1 MPIVRGMSSLRP
13 LFRFDPGWLFTVA
26 GLTLLV
32 VSALLPAQQ
41 DLSVLTEQL
50 AKLEHQEKVNQ
61 KRIGAYAQF
70 LVELKAKDPSL
81 LTRLAASQLNL
92 MPKGEAPV
100 LVATSM
106 EHTVSDWIEATVP
119 PEAFEPDLVPDTLL
133 TRLASGQR
141 RLWLMGGG
149 ALIVFIG
156 LTTGIP
162 LTPSTRL
169 VATALE
175 EKWLEEARAPT
186 NFASESQ
193 ASVAKVDVDD
203 SPQPWDYDID
213 LPLETSF
220 EIAAAQ
226 SVQQGDAD
234 VGESA
239 GEGEGE
245 RAEKQL
251 REVAGQDEV
260 VGQWTTSIATES
272 SVAVDDDMADG
283 KWTWDAH
290 ANVEPYILISHA
302 ESGNS
307 VEGASNVGPSGEGE
321 GLWPHA
327 AD

>member
-32 VSALLPAQQ
+32 ISALLPAQQ
-41 DLSVLTEQL
+41 DLANLTEQL

-175 EKWLEEARAPT
+175 EKWLEEARSPT
-186 NFASESQ
+186 SFTSESQ

-203 SPQPWDYDID
+203 SPQPWDHDID
-213 LPLETSF
+213 LPIETSF

-226 SVQQGDAD
+226 PVQQGDAD
-234 VGESA
+234 GGESVGA
-239 GEGEGE
+239 S
-245 RAEKQL
+245 AEKQL

-260 VGQWTTSIATES
+260 VGQWPTSIATES

-307 VEGASNVGPSGEGE
+307 VEGASNVGASGEGE

>member
-26 GLTLLV
+26 GLRLLV

-175 EKWLEEARAPT
+175 EKWLEETRTPT

-193 ASVAKVDVDD
+193 ASVAQVDVDD
-203 SPQPWDYDID
+203 SPQPLDYDID

-226 SVQQGDAD
+226 PVQKGDAD
-234 VGESA
+234 VGESV

-251 REVAGQDEV
+251 REVAGEGEV
-260 VGQWTTSIATES
+260 VGQWPTSIATES

-283 KWTWDAH
+283 KWTWDEA
-290 ANVEPYILISHA
+290 ANVEPYLLISHA

-307 VEGASNVGPSGEGE
+307 VAGDSGLTAGGASEE
-321 GLWPHA
+321 FWPRA

>member
-1 MPIVRGMSSLRP
+1 MVM
-13 LFRFDPGWLFTVA
+13 
-26 GLTLLV
+26 
-32 VSALLPAQQ
+32 SALLPAQH
-41 DLSVLTEQL
+41 DLAILNEQL

-70 LVELKAKDPSL
+70 LVELKSNDPSL

-92 MPKGEAPV
+92 MPKGEEPV
-100 LVATSM
+100 LMATSM

-175 EKWLEEARAPT
+175 EKWLEEARAST
-186 NFASESQ
+186 SFASESQ

-307 VEGASNVGPSGEGE
+307 VEGASNVGASGEGE

>member
-32 VSALLPAQQ
+32 ISALLPAQQ
-41 DLSVLTEQL
+41 DLANLTEQL

-175 EKWLEEARAPT
+175 EKWLEETRTPT

-193 ASVAKVDVDD
+193 ASVAQVDVDD
-203 SPQPWDYDID
+203 SPQPLEYDID

-226 SVQQGDAD
+226 PVQQGDAD
-234 VGESA
+234 VGASVGES
-239 GEGEGE
+239 
-245 RAEKQL
+245 AEKQL
-251 REVAGQDEV
+251 PEVFSQGEV
-260 VGQWTTSIATES
+260 VGQWPTSIATES

-307 VEGASNVGPSGEGE
+307 VEGASNVGASGEGE